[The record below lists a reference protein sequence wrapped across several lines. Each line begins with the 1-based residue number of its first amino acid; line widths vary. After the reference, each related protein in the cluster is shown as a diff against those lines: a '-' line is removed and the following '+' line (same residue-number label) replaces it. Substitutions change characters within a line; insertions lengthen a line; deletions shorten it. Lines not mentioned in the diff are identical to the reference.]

1 MHVVRHQA
9 VGVQL
14 TRIAG
19 SGQPEGGE
27 KALIIDL
34 VEEDRLAVIP
44 SGHQVIETS
53 GGMEARVTRHPA
65 RLADWIT
72 LGKSDTLG
80 DDVRSWPQWPR
91 GCPWPRTPLSP

>member
-1 MHVVRHQA
+1 MHVVRHQD

-80 DDVRSWPQWPR
+80 S
-91 GCPWPRTPLSP
+91 